1 MSLKNLVKQ
10 FLKFGVVGVI
20 ATVIDFGVMI
30 LLHEV
35 FGVNPVAAAAVSYC
49 VSLAFNYWASMRYV
63 FVHRE
68 ELSRT
73 KEFVIFIVLSTV
85 GFFLNEFIMWAGT
98 QALGDSWY
106 VVVKVFATG
115 LVMLW
120 NFFSRKKWLDAS

>member
-1 MSLKNLVKQ
+1 MSLKSLLKQ
-10 FLKFGVVGVI
+10 FLRFGVVGVL

-30 LLHEV
+30 LLHEI
-35 FGVNPVAAAAVSYC
+35 FGVSPVAAAGVSYC

-68 ELSRT
+68 DLSRM
-73 KEFVIFIVLSTV
+73 KEFVIFIALATV

-98 QALGDSWY
+98 QVLGDSWY
-106 VVVKVFATG
+106 VMVKMLATG

-120 NFFSRKKWLDAS
+120 NFFSRKRWLDAS